1 MFGIMQQVSVCSRCG
16 GTGEI
21 IKDPCPHCHGNG
33 IVQGEEMLTIAI
45 PAGVDNDMQLTMR
58 GKGHAAQ
65 NGGVNGDLFV
75 VIEVADHDIFERD
88 GNNLY
93 LNYYISF
100 PQAALGTS
108 VEIPT
113 LGGKVKIK
121 IAAGTQSGQI
131 LRLQG
136 KGLPQIQSRNVGD
149 LIVNV
154 NVWTPKALTK
164 EEKEIMEK
172 LSTRENF
179 TPKPGKNDRS
189 VFNRVRQFFNR

>member
-1 MFGIMQQVSVCSRCG
+1 
-16 GTGEI
+16 
-21 IKDPCPHCHGNG
+21 
-33 IVQGEEMLTIAI
+33 
-45 PAGVDNDMQLTMR
+45 MQLTMR

-113 LGGKVKIK
+113 LGGKAKIK

-136 KGLPQIQSRNVGD
+136 KGLPQLQSRNVGD

-164 EEKEIMEK
+164 EEKEILEQF
-172 LSTRENF
+172 STHENF
-179 TPKPGKNDRS
+179 TPKPGRNERGF
-189 VFNRVRQFFNR
+189 FNRVRKLFRD